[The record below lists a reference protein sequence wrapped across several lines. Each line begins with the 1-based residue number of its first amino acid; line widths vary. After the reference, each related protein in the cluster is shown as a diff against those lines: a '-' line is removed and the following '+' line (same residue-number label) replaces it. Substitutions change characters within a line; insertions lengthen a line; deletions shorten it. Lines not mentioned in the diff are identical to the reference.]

1 MVDNK
6 VTTVKEK
13 ATETLANASSTK
25 EEALALEEEI
35 KDALNKTQGKEGA
48 PDTVLCQISNSG
60 LFPNWLRTKYTYL
73 SAISRSLLHLVYI
86 PGDNK

>member
-1 MVDNK
+1 VVDNK

-13 ATETLANASSTK
+13 ATETLTNATSTK

-48 PDTVLCQISNSG
+48 PDTVLCQISNSR
-60 LFPNWLRTKYTYL
+60 LFPNWLRTKYTYQQ
-73 SAISRSLLHLVYI
+73 SADLCCTNVMMTLTDS
-86 PGDNK
+86 